1 MKSCESADRPSS
13 CWPRFDALD
22 LRAWRSPA
30 LTVSSQLF
38 LLLPLL
44 LLPLLLIVPVM
55 KWPFLMS
62 STAAAGGRDV
72 SWIWCGMGIG
82 SMDCKV
88 SWTLSLSLL

>member
-1 MKSCESADRPSS
+1 
-13 CWPRFDALD
+13 
-22 LRAWRSPA
+22 
-30 LTVSSQLF
+30 
-38 LLLPLL
+38 
-44 LLPLLLIVPVM
+44 
-55 KWPFLMS
+55 LMS